1 MIRVNL
7 LPQKRRK
14 ASSSRG
20 ELWLVA
26 SLLTVALEI
35 VGCLVL
41 YGQKQDELV
50 QQQDKN
56 KALDAQIKQIKDV
69 SKNHDEV
76 KQKLAA
82 LRDREQAIAKL
93 QSARTG
99 PTAMLLEVARLL
111 TPGRGPSVDPNELSK
126 VRRVIEGRL
135 EGAPHETLLVVD
147 ATTGQNGLQQ
157 ARLFGESAGVTG
169 VALTKLDGSA
179 RGGVAVAIAYELG
192 LPVKLV
198 GVGEALDD
206 LRPFDPREFA
216 RALVAG

>member
-14 ASSSRG
+14 ASGGSRG

-50 QQQDKN
+50 QAQDRN

-69 SKNHDEV
+69 SKNHDDV
-76 KQKLAA
+76 KQKLLA

-93 QSARTG
+93 QSARSG

-126 VRRVIEGRL
+126 VRRENPLQDYNPSWDPRRLWIVRFIEADRTVRL
-135 EGAPHETLLVVD
+135 EGMARDGEDVSELARRMNLSVFFDDVQLLP
-147 ATTGQNGLQQ
+147 AKRE
-157 ARLFGESAGVTG
+157 AEKES
-169 VALTKLDGSA
+169 
-179 RGGVAVAIAYELG
+179 G
-192 LPVKLV
+192 LPMVAFKL
-198 GVGEALDD
+198 EAKV
-206 LRPFDPREFA
+206 RY
-216 RALVAG
+216 

>member
-14 ASSSRG
+14 TSGNRG

-69 SKNHDEV
+69 SKNHEEV
-76 KQKLAA
+76 KQKLVA

-126 VRRVIEGRL
+126 VRRENPLQDYNPSWDPRRLWIVKFVEADRTVRL
-135 EGAPHETLLVVD
+135 EGIARDGEDVSELARRMNLSTFFDDVQLLPAKRETEK
-147 ATTGQNGLQQ
+147 
-157 ARLFGESAGVTG
+157 ES
-169 VALTKLDGSA
+169 
-179 RGGVAVAIAYELG
+179 G
-192 LPVKLV
+192 LPMVAFKL
-198 GVGEALDD
+198 EAKV
-206 LRPFDPREFA
+206 RY
-216 RALVAG
+216 